1 MTIMVEVDNCFICGV
16 CGSRLDADQRING
29 DITIEPCELCLKEA
43 HDEGVKEGEEN
54 ANQE

>member
-43 HDEGVKEGEEN
+43 HD
-54 ANQE
+54 